1 MSTPRYSTTAS
12 GDLIPPERLPYMP
25 GLDGLRAIAVMAVV
39 FYHADFLWAEGGF
52 LGVEVFFV
60 ISGYLI
66 TSLLLVEWLR
76 NDTINLKA
84 FWVRRARRL
93 LPAVFLLLGVVALWS
108 VFFLRDTLYR
118 LGGDI
123 LAASAY
129 VTNWFFIVRN
139 DSYFEA
145 FGRPPLLQHLWSLSV
160 EEQFY
165 VVWPILFS
173 IGFALLGG
181 KTKHATIRR
190 FRWMVIVGAI
200 GSIAWMAFLFV
211 PFEDP
216 SRVYYGTD
224 TRAAGI
230 LIGIA
235 LATFW
240 MPWKLPSK
248 VSSRYS
254 LWLNLVGWGSLA
266 GLFLILWRFN
276 EFSTWLYRGGFAV
289 TSLLTAGV
297 IAVVASPAGGFGKLL
312 ANPVMDW
319 IGKRSYGI
327 YLWHWPIFMITRPG
341 VDLPWNTA
349 VIFTLRL
356 ALTFGI
362 AELSYRYV
370 ENPIRKV
377 GYRVWMRG
385 ITRRLGVTTPQVASA
400 IAVSVFVAFAAL
412 ATVLVLS
419 AGGQQGTVVALPGDE
434 AGEVIVLP
442 VESTTT
448 TSLVAS
454 GSSTTLVAPPATKP
468 PSSVNYTF
476 IGDSVLLGGKPAVES
491 AFGPDVLVD
500 ARESRQ
506 FKHADDVARD
516 LRDAGVLGDVVILH
530 LGTNGTFSS
539 GTWDEVMTEL
549 SDRDRVIVL
558 TIKVPRR
565 WESTVNAA
573 IESGSERWPEV
584 EVIDYKAFGDAHP
597 ELYGSDGLHLT
608 VAGRTI
614 YAEFLEREI
623 NG

>member
-1 MSTPRYSTTAS
+1 
-12 GDLIPPERLPYMP
+12 
-25 GLDGLRAIAVMAVV
+25 MAVV

-76 NDTINLKA
+76 TGSIDLKA

-93 LPAVFLLLGVVALWS
+93 LPAVFLLLGVVTLWS

-123 LAASAY
+123 LAASTY

-145 FGRPPLLQHLWSLSV
+145 FGRPPLLRHLWSLSV

-165 VVWPILFS
+165 VVWPLLFS
-173 IGFALLGG
+173 IGFALVGG
-181 KTKHATIRR
+181 RSKQATIRR
-190 FRWMVIVGAI
+190 FRWLVIIGAI
-200 GSIAWMAFLFV
+200 GSVAWMAYLYV

-235 LATFW
+235 LATAW
-240 MPWKLPSK
+240 MPWRLPAS
-248 VSSRYS
+248 VSQRYT
-254 LWLNLVGWGSLA
+254 LILRVVGWGALA
-266 GLFLILWRFN
+266 GLMLTLWRAS
-276 EFSTWLYRGGFAV
+276 EFSPWLYRGGIAV
-289 TSLLTAGV
+289 TSLLTAAV
-297 IAVVASPAGGFGKLL
+297 IAVIVHPAGGFGWVLS
-312 ANPVMDW
+312 NPVMNW

-341 VDLPWNTA
+341 FDVPWNTP
-349 VIFTLRL
+349 VTFTIRL

-370 ENPIRKV
+370 EMPIRKL

-385 ITRRLGVTTPQVASA
+385 ITRKLGVATPRVATA
-400 IAVSVFVAFAAL
+400 IAVGVFAAFAAL
-412 ATVLVLS
+412 TAVLVLS
-419 AGGQQGTVVALPGDE
+419 AGAGEQGTVIASSGDE
-434 AGEVIVLP
+434 TGEVIVSP
-442 VESTTT
+442 VETTT
-448 TSLVAS
+448 TLQSISVA
-454 GSSTTLVAPPATKP
+454 TTLVPSIAPSQGAA
-468 PSSVNYTF
+468 SYTF
-476 IGDSVLLGGKPAVES
+476 IGDSVLLGAKPAVES
-491 AFGPDVLVD
+491 VFGPDAVVD
-500 ARESRQ
+500 ALESRQ
-506 FKHADDVARD
+506 FKHADDVARE
-516 LRDAGVLGDVVILH
+516 LRTTGELGDIVVLH
-530 LGTNGTFSS
+530 LGTNGAFNSD
-539 GTWDEVMTEL
+539 TWDEVMTEL

-558 TIKVPRR
+558 TVNVPRR
-565 WESTVNAA
+565 WEPIVNAA
-573 IESGSERWPEV
+573 IRDGHERWPEV
-584 EVIDYKAFGDAHP
+584 EIIDYKSFADAHP
-597 ELYGSDGLHLT
+597 ELYGSDGVHLT
-608 VAGRTI
+608 VAGRTL
-614 YAEFLEREI
+614 YANFIDREI

>member
-1 MSTPRYSTTAS
+1 MSTPHISTTAS

-39 FYHADFLWAEGGF
+39 FYHADFLWAQGGF

-76 NDTINLKA
+76 TGRIDLKA

-123 LAASAY
+123 LAASTY

-145 FGRPPLLQHLWSLSV
+145 FGRPPLLRHLWSLSV

-165 VVWPILFS
+165 VLWPLLFS
-173 IGFALLGG
+173 IGFALVGG
-181 KTKHATIRR
+181 GTKLATIRR
-190 FRWMVIVGAI
+190 FRWLVIIGAV
-200 GSIAWMAFLFV
+200 GSIAWMAYLYV

-235 LATFW
+235 LATAW
-240 MPWKLPSK
+240 MPWRLPTK
-248 VSSRYS
+248 VSQRYTT
-254 LWLNLVGWGSLA
+254 WLRVVGWGALV
-266 GLFLILWRFN
+266 GLLLILWRIS
-276 EFSTWLYRGGFAV
+276 EFSPWLYRGGIAT
-289 TSLLTAGV
+289 TSILTAGV
-297 IAVVASPAGGFGKLL
+297 IAVIVHPVGGFGWVLS
-312 ANPVMDW
+312 NPLMNW

-341 VDLPWNTA
+341 FDVPWSTP
-349 VIFTLRL
+349 VTFTIRL

-370 ENPIRKV
+370 EMPIRHL

-385 ITRRLGVTTPQVASA
+385 ITRKLGVTTPRVATT
-400 IAVSVFVAFAAL
+400 IAFGAFAAFASL
-412 ATVLVLS
+412 AAVLVLS
-419 AGGQQGTVVALPGDE
+419 AGGGQAGTVVASPGDE
-434 AGEVIVLP
+434 AAEAIASLT
-442 VESTTT
+442 ETTT
-448 TSLVAS
+448 TLQGTDVTMTIA
-454 GSSTTLVAPPATKP
+454 LPAAV
-468 PSSVNYTF
+468 PSDGRRYTF
-476 IGDSVLLGGKPAVES
+476 IGDSVMLGAKPAIES
-491 AFGPDVLVD
+491 AFGPAAAVD
-500 ARESRQ
+500 AVVSRQ
-506 FKHADDVARD
+506 FRHADNVAQD
-516 LRDAGVLGDVVILH
+516 LRTTGELGDIVVLH
-530 LGTNGTFSS
+530 LGTNGPFNSA
-539 GTWDEVMTEL
+539 TWDEVMTEL
-549 SDRDRVIVL
+549 SDRERVIVL
-558 TIKVPRR
+558 TVKVPRR
-565 WESTVNAA
+565 WESEVNAT
-573 IESGSERWPEV
+573 ITSGQERWPEV
-584 EVIDYKAFGDAHP
+584 EVIDYKTFGDAHP
-597 ELYGSDGLHLT
+597 ELYGSDGVHLT
-608 VAGRTI
+608 VVGRSV
-614 YAEFLEREI
+614 YADFLNKEI
-623 NG
+623 TG

>member
-1 MSTPRYSTTAS
+1 MSTPHVPATTAA
-12 GDLIPPERLPYMP
+12 DLVPPERLSYVP
-25 GLDGLRAIAVMAVV
+25 GLDGLRAVAVMAVV
-39 FYHADFLWAEGGF
+39 FYHADFLWAQGGF

-76 NDTINLKA
+76 TGGIDLKA

-123 LAASAY
+123 LAASTY

-145 FGRPPLLQHLWSLSV
+145 FGRPPLLRHLWSLSV

-165 VVWPILFS
+165 VLWPLLFS
-173 IGFALLGG
+173 IGFALVGG
-181 KTKHATIRR
+181 RTKHATIRR
-190 FRWMVIVGAI
+190 FRWLVIIGAV
-200 GSIAWMAFLFV
+200 GSIAWMAYLYV

-235 LATFW
+235 LATAW
-240 MPWKLPSK
+240 MPWRLPMN
-248 VSSRYS
+248 VSPRYA
-254 LWLNLVGWGSLA
+254 LGLRIVGWSAMA
-266 GLFLILWRFN
+266 GLLLILWRVS
-276 EFSTWLYRGGFAV
+276 EFSPWLYRGGIAV
-289 TSLLTAGV
+289 TSVLTAAV
-297 IAVVASPAGGFGKLL
+297 IAVIVHPAGGFGWALS
-312 ANPVMDW
+312 NPLMNW

-341 VDLPWNTA
+341 FDVPWNTSITFA
-349 VIFTLRL
+349 IRL

-370 ENPIRKV
+370 EMPIRQH

-385 ITRRLGVTTPQVASA
+385 ITKKLGVTTPRVATA
-400 IAVSVFVAFAAL
+400 IAVGVFVAFGSLGA
-412 ATVLVLS
+412 VLVLS
-419 AGGQQGTVVALPGDE
+419 AGGAQSGTVVASPEDE
-434 AGEVIVLP
+434 AIASP
-442 VESTTT
+442 VETTT
-448 TSLVAS
+448 TLQGTAV
-454 GSSTTLVAPPATKP
+454 TTTAVPAETAPPDAAR
-468 PSSVNYTF
+468 YTF
-476 IGDSVLLGGKPAVES
+476 IGDSVLLGAKPAVES
-491 AFGPDVLVD
+491 AFGPAVVVD
-500 ARESRQ
+500 ASESRQ

-516 LRDAGVLGDVVILH
+516 LRTRGELGDIVVLH
-530 LGTNGTFSS
+530 LGTNGAFSS
-539 GTWDEVMTEL
+539 ATWDEVMTEL
-549 SDRDRVIVL
+549 SDRRRVIVL
-558 TIKVPRR
+558 TVNVPRR
-565 WESTVNAA
+565 WESIVNAA
-573 IESGSERWPEV
+573 IRSGQERWPGV
-584 EVIDYKAFGDAHP
+584 EVIDYKAFADTHP
-597 ELYGSDGLHLT
+597 DLYVPDGVHLT
-608 VAGRTI
+608 ATGRTL
-614 YAEFLEREI
+614 YSNFLDREI

>member
-1 MSTPRYSTTAS
+1 
-12 GDLIPPERLPYMP
+12 
-25 GLDGLRAIAVMAVV
+25 MAVV
-39 FYHADFLWAEGGF
+39 FYHADFLWAQGGF

-76 NDTINLKA
+76 TGGIDLKA

-123 LAASAY
+123 LAASTY

-145 FGRPPLLQHLWSLSV
+145 FGRPPLLRHLWSLSV

-165 VVWPILFS
+165 VLWPLLFS
-173 IGFALLGG
+173 IGFALVGG
-181 KTKHATIRR
+181 RTKHATIRR
-190 FRWMVIVGAI
+190 FRWLVIIGAV
-200 GSIAWMAFLFV
+200 GSIAWMAYLYV

-235 LATFW
+235 LATAW
-240 MPWKLPSK
+240 MPWRLPMN
-248 VSSRYS
+248 VSPRYA
-254 LWLNLVGWGSLA
+254 LGLRIVGWSAMA
-266 GLFLILWRFN
+266 GLLLILWRVS
-276 EFSTWLYRGGFAV
+276 EFSPWLYRGGIAV
-289 TSLLTAGV
+289 TSVLTAAV
-297 IAVVASPAGGFGKLL
+297 IAVIVHPAGGFGWALS
-312 ANPVMDW
+312 NPLMNW

-341 VDLPWNTA
+341 FDVPWNTSITFA
-349 VIFTLRL
+349 IRL

-370 ENPIRKV
+370 EMPIRQH

-385 ITRRLGVTTPQVASA
+385 ITKKLGVTTPRVATA
-400 IAVSVFVAFAAL
+400 IAVGVFVAFGSLGA
-412 ATVLVLS
+412 VLVLS
-419 AGGQQGTVVALPGDE
+419 AGGAQSGTVVASPEDE
-434 AGEVIVLP
+434 AIASP
-442 VESTTT
+442 VETTT
-448 TSLVAS
+448 TLQGTAV
-454 GSSTTLVAPPATKP
+454 TTTAVPAETAPPDAAR
-468 PSSVNYTF
+468 YTF
-476 IGDSVLLGGKPAVES
+476 IGDSVLLGAKPAVES
-491 AFGPDVLVD
+491 AFGPAVVVD
-500 ARESRQ
+500 ASESRQ

-516 LRDAGVLGDVVILH
+516 LRTRGELGDIVVLH
-530 LGTNGTFSS
+530 LGTNGAFSS
-539 GTWDEVMTEL
+539 ATWDEVMTEL
-549 SDRDRVIVL
+549 SDRRRVIVL
-558 TIKVPRR
+558 TVNVPRR
-565 WESTVNAA
+565 WESIVNAA
-573 IESGSERWPEV
+573 IRSGQERWPDV
-584 EVIDYKAFGDAHP
+584 EVIDYKAFADTHP
-597 ELYGSDGLHLT
+597 DLYVPDGVHLT
-608 VAGRTI
+608 ATGRTL
-614 YAEFLEREI
+614 YSNFLDREI

>member
-1 MSTPRYSTTAS
+1 MA
-12 GDLIPPERLPYMP
+12 

-76 NDTINLKA
+76 TGRIDLKA

-93 LPAVFLLLGVVALWS
+93 LPAVFLLLGVVTLWS

-123 LAASAY
+123 LAASTY
-129 VTNWFFIVRN
+129 VTNWFFILRN

-145 FGRPPLLQHLWSLSV
+145 FGRPPLLRHLWSLSV

-165 VVWPILFS
+165 VLWPLMFS
-173 IGFALLGG
+173 IGFALVGG
-181 KTKHATIRR
+181 RTKQATIRR
-190 FRWMVIVGAI
+190 FRWLVIIGAI
-200 GSIAWMAFLFV
+200 GSVAWMAYLYV

-235 LATFW
+235 LATAW
-240 MPWKLPSK
+240 MPWRLPAS
-248 VSSRYS
+248 VSERYT
-254 LWLNLVGWGSLA
+254 LILRIVGWGALA
-266 GLFLILWRFN
+266 GLMLTLWRAS
-276 EFSTWLYRGGFAV
+276 EFSPWLYRGGIAV
-289 TSLLTAGV
+289 TSILTAAV
-297 IAVVASPAGGFGKLL
+297 IAVIVHPAGGFGWVLS
-312 ANPVMDW
+312 NPVMNW

-341 VDLPWNTA
+341 FDVPWNTTVTFA
-349 VIFTLRL
+349 VRL

-370 ENPIRKV
+370 EMPIRKL

-385 ITRRLGVTTPQVASA
+385 ITRKLGVATPKVATA
-400 IAVSVFVAFAAL
+400 IAVGIFAAFAAL
-412 ATVLVLS
+412 TAVLVLS
-419 AGGQQGTVVALPGDE
+419 AGAGEQATVIASPGDE
-434 AGEVIVLP
+434 TGDAIVSP
-442 VESTTT
+442 VDTPTTIQSISVTTT
-448 TSLVAS
+448 LAS
-454 GSSTTLVAPPATKP
+454 SIAPPQGTA
-468 PSSVNYTF
+468 SYTF
-476 IGDSVLLGGKPAVES
+476 IGDSVLLGAKPAVES
-491 AFGPDVLVD
+491 VFEPNVVVD
-500 ARESRQ
+500 ASESRQ
-506 FKHADDVARD
+506 FKHADDVARE
-516 LRDAGVLGDVVILH
+516 LRSTGELGDTVVLH
-530 LGTNGTFSS
+530 LGTNGAFSS
-539 GTWDEVMTEL
+539 DTFDEVMTEL

-558 TIKVPRR
+558 TVNVPRR
-565 WESTVNAA
+565 WESTVNSA
-573 IESGSERWPEV
+573 IRDGQVRWPEV
-584 EVIDYKAFGDAHP
+584 EIVDYKTFADAHP
-597 ELYGSDGLHLT
+597 DLYYPDGVHLT
-608 VAGRTI
+608 PTGRTL
-614 YAEFLEREI
+614 YANFIDREI

>member
-1 MSTPRYSTTAS
+1 MSASDTAITTS
-12 GDLIPPERLPYMP
+12 GDLIPPERLPYIA

-76 NDTINLKA
+76 TGRIDLKT

-93 LPAVFLLLGVVALWS
+93 LPAVFLLLGVVTLWS

-123 LAASAY
+123 VAASTY

-145 FGRPPLLQHLWSLSV
+145 FGRPPLLRHLWSLSV

-165 VVWPILFS
+165 VLWPLLFS
-173 IGFALLGG
+173 IGFAVVGG
-181 KTKHATIRR
+181 RTKHATIRR
-190 FRWMVIVGAI
+190 FRWLVIIGAI
-200 GSIAWMAFLFV
+200 GSIAWMAYLYV

-235 LATFW
+235 LATAW
-240 MPWKLPSK
+240 MPWRLPAR
-248 VSSRYS
+248 VSPRSTLALRV
-254 LWLNLVGWGSLA
+254 VGWGAMA
-266 GLFLILWRFN
+266 GLIVILWRAS
-276 EFSTWLYRGGFAV
+276 EFSPWLYRGGIAV
-289 TSLLTAGV
+289 TSVLTAAV
-297 IAVVASPAGGFGKLL
+297 IAVIVHPAGGFGWVLS
-312 ANPVMDW
+312 NPLMNW

-341 VDLPWNTA
+341 FDVPWNAPVTF
-349 VIFTLRL
+349 IIRL

-370 ENPIRKV
+370 EMPIRKL

-385 ITRRLGVTTPQVASA
+385 ITRKLGVSTPKVAT
-400 IAVSVFVAFAAL
+400 AVAVGVFAAFASL
-412 ATVLVLS
+412 AVVLVLS
-419 AGGQQGTVVALPGDE
+419 AGAGDQGTVIASPGE
-434 AGEVIVLP
+434 GLGEGIVSP
-442 VESTTT
+442 VDTTT
-448 TSLVAS
+448 TTIQSTSAPTTTTP
-454 GSSTTLVAPPATKP
+454 SSTTPPV
-468 PSSVNYTF
+468 SDGYTF
-476 IGDSVLLGGKPAVES
+476 IGDSVLLGAKPAIES
-491 AFGPDVLVD
+491 TFGPDVVVD
-500 ARESRQ
+500 AFESRQ
-506 FKHADDVARD
+506 FKHADDVARE
-516 LRDAGVLGDVVILH
+516 LRAKGELGDIVVLH
-530 LGTNGTFSS
+530 LGTNGAFSS
-539 GTWDEVMTEL
+539 DTWDEVMTEL
-549 SDRDRVIVL
+549 SDRERVFVL
-558 TIKVPRR
+558 TVNVPRR
-565 WESTVNAA
+565 WEPTVNAA
-573 IESGSERWPEV
+573 IRAGHERWPEV
-584 EVIDYKAFGDAHP
+584 EIIDYKAFADAHP
-597 ELYGSDGLHLT
+597 ELYVSDGVHLT
-608 VAGRTI
+608 VAGRTL
-614 YAEFLEREI
+614 YAEFIDREI